1 MQQFISYM
9 MDKVLMFI
17 VSDYFM
23 YAAGLAICVGILN
36 LVYIFCTSGKRR

>member
-9 MDKVLMFI
+9 MDKVLSCL

-23 YAAGLAICVGILN
+23 YVTGLAICIGILN
-36 LVYIFCTSGKRR
+36 LIYSLCTRYRR

>member
-9 MDKVLMFI
+9 MDKVLLCL

-23 YAAGLAICVGILN
+23 WVTGLAICIGLLN
-36 LVYIFCTSGKRR
+36 LVYGLCTRKRR